1 MHVGGIFC
9 DLAKPFDCVN
19 NKSLLKLEYSFFWRG
34 AFKEQQQ
41 VGSDPI

>member
-1 MHVGGIFC
+1 MHIGGIFC
-9 DLAKPFDCVN
+9 DLGKTFECVDH
-19 NKSLLKLEYSFFWRG
+19 KMLLTKLHFF